1 MELNTRQRAPRLW
14 LGLLIVVVVTAGLAL
29 GGRYLYHDRPPVLV
43 GQAVVSDVPPGGRT
57 APSQPAAPES
67 NTEVRASA
75 DAFQHP
81 QYEQIHQMTQDYF
94 NGVNQHDYNMF
105 KSTLTAQRIGA
116 MPASKFNSDFRSSH
130 DTDIQIYR
138 IEAAPEGRLRMMLGF
153 TSTQDLADAPPKLQA
168 TCIQWRTVWP
178 LVRENNRW
186 KLDSGPEAT
195 APQAEA
201 CPSR

>member
-1 MELNTRQRAPRLW
+1 
-14 LGLLIVVVVTAGLAL
+14 
-29 GGRYLYHDRPPVLV
+29 
-43 GQAVVSDVPPGGRT
+43 
-57 APSQPAAPES
+57 SQPAAPES

-153 TSTQDLADAPPKLQA
+153 TSTQDLADAPPTPPPEHTEAPPAPASEHRSFTDAPPKLHRRLHPVRDLA
-168 TCIQWRTVWP
+168 RPPCTTPNTERTGPPRKFRKPHPSPCERTV
-178 LVRENNRW
+178 RTE
-186 KLDSGPEAT
+186 SAHGPA
-195 APQAEA
+195 
-201 CPSR
+201 RHRDGH